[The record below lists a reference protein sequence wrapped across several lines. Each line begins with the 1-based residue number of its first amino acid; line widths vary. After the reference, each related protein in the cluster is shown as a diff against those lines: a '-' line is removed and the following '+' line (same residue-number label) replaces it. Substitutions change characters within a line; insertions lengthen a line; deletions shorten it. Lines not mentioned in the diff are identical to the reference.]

1 MKKWMYMTLQQKLI
15 ALFCLTSA
23 VILAVNLYTYA
34 MISRMMGRVEDV
46 YISNVSLN
54 DLSDGLDDLQ
64 AAMTDYLRTK
74 SSDAMEQY
82 YRSDQEYRVL
92 LESLNRQATD
102 NEMLLT
108 EKNIYG
114 LSQSY
119 LELSDEIIQA
129 KRGRNV

>member
-74 SSDAMEQY
+74 SSDAMEQ
-82 YRSDQEYRVL
+82 
-92 LESLNRQATD
+92 
-102 NEMLLT
+102 
-108 EKNIYG
+108 
-114 LSQSY
+114 
-119 LELSDEIIQA
+119 
-129 KRGRNV
+129 

>member
-74 SSDAMEQY
+74 SSDAMEHY

-108 EKNIYG
+108 EKNSRSG
-114 LSQSY
+114 LK
-119 LELSDEIIQA
+119 LL
-129 KRGRNV
+129 KWL